1 VGGVDSGGGGENVIL
16 LKDGQTS
23 PARHSGNGST
33 QVKMMEWVKVTTRD
47 KG

>member
-1 VGGVDSGGGGENVIL
+1 VGGTLFWGRGGEVIL

-23 PARHSGNGST
+23 PARHSGKGST
-33 QVKMMEWVKVTTRD
+33 QVKMMEWVKVRTRD